1 MKIPRGLF
9 MSKPEKGG
17 RTVQEISLNVL
28 DIAENSVKAGAL
40 EIRITVEE
48 QPDRDLLTVIIEDN
62 GCGMTPEQVTRV
74 TDPFF
79 TSRTTRKVGLGVPL
93 MKMAAEM
100 TGGRFELTSEPGRGT
115 TVTAVFGYHHLD
127 RMPLGDM
134 AQTVGALIQCN
145 PDRDF
150 IYCHRKGARA
160 FTVDTRQFRKVLGEE
175 ISLGE
180 PAVAAYIR
188 DYLTEAEQEL
198 G

>member
-1 MKIPRGLF
+1 M
-9 MSKPEKGG
+9 
-17 RTVQEISLNVL
+17 QEISLNVL
-28 DIAENSVKAGAL
+28 DIAENSVKAGAS
-40 EIRITVEE
+40 EIRVTVEE
-48 QPDRDLLTVIIEDN
+48 QPEQDRLTVIIEDN
-62 GCGMTPEQVTRV
+62 GCGMTPEQVARV

-79 TSRTTRKVGLGVPL
+79 TSRTTRRVGLGVPL

-100 TGGRFELTSEPGRGT
+100 TGGRFSLTSEPGAGT

-134 AQTVGALIQCN
+134 AQTLGTLIQCN

-150 IYCHRKGARA
+150 WYCHQKGDRS
-160 FTVDTRQFRKVLGEE
+160 FTVDTRQFREVLGEE

-180 PAVAAYIR
+180 PEVAAYIR
-188 DYLTEAEQEL
+188 HYLEEAEAEL